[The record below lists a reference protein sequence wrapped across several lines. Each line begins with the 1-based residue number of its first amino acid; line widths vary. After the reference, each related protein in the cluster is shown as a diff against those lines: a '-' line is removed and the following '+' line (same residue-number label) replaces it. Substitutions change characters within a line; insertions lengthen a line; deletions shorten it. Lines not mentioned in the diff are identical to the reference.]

1 MNITNVAGASIPVL
15 PAGAGN
21 QTLGQEDFLR
31 LMTAQL
37 QAQDPFKPLDNTQMV
52 AQMAQF
58 SSLAGISEVN
68 DSLKAIADQ
77 LSTQTALLSDLK
89 PVLTTAAVA
98 AAN

>member
-1 MNITNVAGASIPVL
+1 MNISNIAGASIPVV
-15 PAGAGN
+15 PAGSAN

-77 LSTQTALLSDLK
+77 LSTQTAILSDLK
-89 PVLTTAAVA
+89 PVLAPATVAVA
-98 AAN
+98 N

>member
-1 MNITNVAGASIPVL
+1 MNITNFATASTAVL
-15 PAGAGN
+15 PAGSGN

-68 DSLKAIADQ
+68 QSLKAIADQ

-89 PVLTTAAVA
+89 PALTTATVA

>member
-1 MNITNVAGASIPVL
+1 MNITNVASASIPVL
-15 PAGAGN
+15 PTGSAN

-68 DSLKAIADQ
+68 QSLKAIADQ
-77 LSTQTALLSDLK
+77 LSTQTALLADLK
-89 PVLTTAAVA
+89 PVLTNAPVA
-98 AAN
+98 AAQ